1 MAYGV
6 MQSPGAPVHAP
17 QTAAE
22 ARRIS
27 AVIGAAGAVLSVALV
42 CGVGWWSYQLMVRDV
57 SGVPVIRA
65 LDGPMRIAAADPGG
79 RQAAYQGLAVNAV
92 PAAGGGSAAPAEI
105 VLAPAAT
112 DLAPED
118 RLRAGPAPQAEPQ
131 PDAIASAAAQAL
143 ALALASPQDPTESL
157 VPPGTPGLTRSPVP
171 PPRSARVV
179 QVAARAPA
187 APVPSAGGD
196 RAAEQALTEI
206 ATRLAAPRATDI
218 DPASLTP
225 GTRLVQLG
233 AYETE
238 GEARRAWESLAQRFP
253 AYLDGRGRVIE
264 PATAGGRV
272 FYRLRAHGFRDEPE
286 ARRFC
291 SVFVT
296 EDLECT
302 PVLIR

>member
-6 MQSPGAPVHAP
+6 MQGQGAPGHPP

-42 CGVGWWSYQLMVRDV
+42 CGVGWWSYRLMVRDIA
-57 SGVPVIRA
+57 GIPVIRA
-65 LDGPMRIAAADPGG
+65 MEGPMRLAAADPGG
-79 RQAAYQGLAVNAV
+79 RQAAFQGLAVNAV
-92 PAAGGGSAAPAEI
+92 PAAGGSAAAPAEI
-105 VLAPAAT
+105 VLAPPAT

-118 RLRAGPAPQAEPQ
+118 RLRTAPAPQPQ
-131 PDAIASAAAQAL
+131 PAAIASAAADAVAL
-143 ALALASPQDPTESL
+143 ALATPLDPTESL
-157 VPPGTPGLTRSPVP
+157 VPPGTPGIARSPVP

-187 APVPSAGGD
+187 PPAPGTSGD

-206 ATRLAAPRATDI
+206 ATRLSAPRATDI

-238 GEARRAWESLAQRFP
+238 GEARRAWDDLSRRFP